1 MLKRDHQLFQN
12 TSKNCYCYCHTSY
25 LSPRSPIYRWRKISH
40 VEKISDFNTW
50 QMWRNFKFLHMQRN
64 FSFFHTIDA
73 EKCEFLPNLEE
84 FHISPHDRCEE
95 IKNLPCFVVVKS
107 VLWRIT
113 LFFKIRFGAIYAL
126 LRGEKLSKKLDRW
139 RKSDKYEVCSKAGW
153 LSPKVPCT

>member
-1 MLKRDHQLFQN
+1 MPSRAKSALFFNIVKKGDWRYIAQN
-12 TSKNCYCYCHTSY
+12 MALTCRQHTSY
-25 LSPRSPIYRWRKISH
+25 LSTRSPIYRWRKISH

-84 FHISPHDRCEE
+84 FHISPHDMCEE

-113 LFFKIRFGAIYAL
+113 LF
-126 LRGEKLSKKLDRW
+126 LRNPFWRDLRAFAW
-139 RKSDKYEVCSKAGW
+139 RKIE
-153 LSPKVPCT
+153 PKIG

>member
-1 MLKRDHQLFQN
+1 MPRELPFLLHIHLEWISCTGRAPAWWDA
-12 TSKNCYCYCHTSY
+12 TSFSPANPFSFGRRNRTWY
-25 LSPRSPIYRWRKISH
+25 LSPIYRWRKISH

-95 IKNLPCFVVVKS
+95 MKKLPCFVVLKS

-113 LFFKIRFGAIYAL
+113 LF
-126 LRGEKLSKKLDRW
+126 LRNPFWRDLRAFAW
-139 RKSDKYEVCSKAGW
+139 RKIE
-153 LSPKVPCT
+153 PKIG